1 MSAKVYFLQLK
12 KNLIYWLW
20 LESLDTIHFQPFFTL
35 NLWMLFSTHRR
46 KINLSNLFL
55 LFCCNFQE
63 IIWKSWDH
71 TTFSFWCFC
80 SLVVQKIHLHLCY
93 LHKKF
98 CSHYSKQEANQVHSI
113 KFEKVG
119 MVTFLLNMTTYVTYE
134 KYATRSLDVVVILII
149 GVF

>member
-1 MSAKVYFLQLK
+1 MVEKIWFTDSDLNHQIPFTFSLFSLWTFECCLAHIEK
-12 KNLIYWLW
+12 KN
-20 LESLDTIHFQPFFTL
+20 
-35 NLWMLFSTHRR
+35 
-46 KINLSNLFL
+46 NLSNLFL
-55 LFCCNFQE
+55 LFSCNFQE

-71 TTFSFWCFC
+71 TAFSFWCFC

-134 KYATRSLDVVVILII
+134 KYATRSLDVVVVLII